1 MFENYEY
8 PSIKFWKLADDV
20 YYVDQNESITLFTQV
35 RKDVMA
41 FMKNESI
48 GHSQLDIRK
57 KRFSKAPEMRI
68 LQLD

>member
-8 PSIKFWKLADDV
+8 PSIKFWKLTDGV

-41 FMKNESI
+41 YLKNEPA
-48 GHSQLDIRK
+48 GHYQLDIRK
-57 KRFSKAPEMRI
+57 KRFSKTPEMRI